1 MSNIELVKNYM
12 ERNPKLSDEEVSM
25 RLGVSVK
32 RAKHARHLLIPSK
45 DTKSKLFPNES
56 KLDVVENPRTVLE
69 NRIRELDQS
78 FEIARKEFMID
89 PNADNASNMNTL
101 LVSVKSTLK
110 ELDTFNDLSIISE
123 KIINEVLVTLTKSLL
138 LASYNEGKKIVEEY
152 KEYFPKAFKYKADE
166 FPKDFSSAI
175 GKESKKIYDTA
186 IDSLESIMKVNLGKF
201 RNDAR
206 EEPLKIQ
213 KERK

>member
-1 MSNIELVKNYM
+1 MSNIELVKKYI

-32 RAKHARHLLIPSK
+32 RAKHARRLLVPVDK
-45 DTKSKLFPNES
+45 GTKSKLFPADD
-56 KLDVVENPRTVLE
+56 KIDVVESPRAVLE

-78 FEIARKEFMID
+78 FEISRKEFMID

-101 LVSVKSTLK
+101 LASVKSTLK
-110 ELDTFNDLSIISE
+110 ELDSFNDLSIISE
-123 KIINEVLVTLTKSLL
+123 RIINEVLVTLTKNLL

-166 FPKDFSSAI
+166 FPKDFSNAI
-175 GKESKKIYDTA
+175 GKESKRIYDES
-186 IDSLESIMKVNLGKF
+186 IDSLEFIMKVNLGRF

-206 EEPLKIQ
+206 EDPLKLK
-213 KERK
+213 KEK